1 MAINKAVRAVTFE
14 DNLATAIQ
22 HFKMGIT
29 GEDSK
34 YANLDTATRL
44 QELTGMVLGEKG
56 DYSADTGAI
65 SGSNAGGSV
74 VKNAA
79 DIVPESGDLSTA
91 TLPEQGSTSQIT
103 YTGDDGKSFT
113 FNVKWP
119 DSFTEFVS
127 GTAVDDNQDVNTRLV
142 DSRYL
147 VDLNDFDE
155 NELFFADNQRAS
167 ETHIGLKSRRN

>member
-1 MAINKAVRAVTFE
+1 MSTGTETLKHFFTVLKEYSTDTSDYAGKMAINKAVRAVTFE

-91 TLPEQGSTSQIT
+91 TLPEPSSTSQIT
-103 YTGDDGKSFT
+103 YTGNDGKSFT
-113 FNVKWP
+113 FNVKWQIVLRNM
-119 DSFTEFVS
+119 FQ
-127 GTAVDDNQDVNTRLV
+127 GRRLM
-142 DSRYL
+142 
-147 VDLNDFDE
+147 
-155 NELFFADNQRAS
+155 
-167 ETHIGLKSRRN
+167 IIKM